1 MGGNVD
7 VPKDLWNRLRAIR
20 KTRWRFVASNAQ
32 QGSEH
37 TYR

>member
-1 MGGNVD
+1 MGRYID

-20 KTRWRFVASNAQ
+20 KIRWRFVGFSAQ

-37 TYR
+37 THR